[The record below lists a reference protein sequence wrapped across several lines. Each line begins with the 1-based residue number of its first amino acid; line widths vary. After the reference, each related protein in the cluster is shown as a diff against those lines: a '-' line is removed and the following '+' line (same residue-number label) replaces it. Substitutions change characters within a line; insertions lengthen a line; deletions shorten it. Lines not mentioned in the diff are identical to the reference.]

1 MARRAEAVR
10 VRKAP
15 MDATTTLTLAV
26 LAGASTSRRSGHTR
40 HGRELPGLALPDE
53 PQQDGLLLAL
63 RETPAMSV
71 LFAVHLALVASLLVT
86 LPYGKFAHAA
96 FCVAALLHDA
106 IERGR

>member
-1 MARRAEAVR
+1 
-10 VRKAP
+10 
-15 MDATTTLTLAV
+15 MDATTTLTRAV